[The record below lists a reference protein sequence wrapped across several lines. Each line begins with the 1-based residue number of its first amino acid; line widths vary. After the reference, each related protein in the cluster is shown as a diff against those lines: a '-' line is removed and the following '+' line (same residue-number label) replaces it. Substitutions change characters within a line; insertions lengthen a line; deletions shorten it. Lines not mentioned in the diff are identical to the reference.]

1 MMWNFDT
8 LNSIH
13 LELSSKC
20 NAACPQCPRF
30 LDHSPNVDPNLFQT
44 DISFDTFKKWFS
56 PSLLKKID
64 NWIICGTHGDPITC
78 IDFLDIIKYICEYS
92 NGSIQINTNGGL
104 RGIKFFKQLGNIFQ
118 NATVKDNVNRLVVF
132 SIDGL
137 EDTNHL
143 YRRNVKWSNVFE
155 NLKAYKSTGAY
166 AAWDFLRFYHNN
178 HQINK
183 AREIAESLNVEFRL
197 KNPFGVSDY
206 AMPVNDNNYNLEY
219 TIYHYTKEPTK
230 TFTPNTRNYT
240 APLPDPNFVTNG
252 CITCNSFRDNIHEVY
267 IDHLGR
273 VHPCCFIGGDINS
286 LPYMDI
292 VTEVKHIQ
300 KILGKQNNLYYYSLE
315 EIMNNN
321 ILSLYSNSWAD
332 KTVKKCWIQCG
343 KKNSNRSVDNLFVEN

>member
-1 MMWNFDT
+1 MYYFTND
-8 LNSIH
+8 
-13 LELSSKC
+13 LEQDCL
-20 NAACPQCPRF
+20 
-30 LDHSPNVDPNLFQT
+30 NLFLYI
-44 DISFDTFKKWFS
+44 DSLPLFS
-56 PSLLKKID
+56 T
-64 NWIICGTHGDPITC
+64 NNRN
-78 IDFLDIIKYICEYS
+78 KY
-92 NGSIQINTNGGL
+92 N
-104 RGIKFFKQLGNIFQ
+104 
-118 NATVKDNVNRLVVF
+118 
-132 SIDGL
+132 DGK
-137 EDTNHL
+137 
-143 YRRNVKWSNVFE
+143 RCFSNVYGTTKFSVIS
-155 NLKAYKSTGAY
+155 NY
-166 AAWDFLRFYHNN
+166 AG
-178 HQINK
+178 ISCK
-183 AREIAESLNVEFRL
+183 RL